1 MRLSSRWSRI
11 SLTDFVVALVLWM
24 TASVS
29 AWAQTGTVTSVRV
42 VDEPD
47 GSRLVIDLDT
57 APSFYSFVLPD
68 PDRLVIDLKDVKLKT
83 RLPTLGSDHPLL
95 KGIRSAP
102 RNQGDRR
109 IVLDIKDGVKAK
121 SYALAPNEQYG
132 HRLIVELNT
141 RVVVAAPPPPP
152 LPVVSPPLRDI
163 VIAID
168 AGHGGEDP
176 GARGYGGTWEKNVAL
191 DIARQIAALISQ
203 EAGMRAVLV
212 RDGDY
217 FVSLRERM
225 SRARR
230 EKADLFLSIHADA
243 FNNANARGSSVYV
256 LSDRG
261 ASDEASRWLAERENA
276 ADLVGGVSLDN
287 KDDVL
292 ASVLLDLSQT
302 GTLQASAQVAD
313 RVLSKIGKLGSLHSE
328 SVQSARFVVLKS
340 PDVPSMLIETAFISN
355 PEEELRL
362 NDKSY
367 QGKLSEAIL
376 DGVRDYFRSN
386 PLPGTRIAAADSA
399 TGMRAE
405 MASTAPDSAVVSRP
419 RRAGKTQ
426 TQASR
431 RKESP
436 PSIQVSPM

>member
-1 MRLSSRWSRI
+1 MRLSSRWSTI
-11 SLTDFVVALVLWM
+11 ALTDFVAALALWM
-24 TASVS
+24 AASVG
-29 AWAQTGTVTSVRV
+29 AWAQSGTVTSVRV

-47 GSRLVIDLDT
+47 ASRLIIELDA
-57 APSFYSFVLPD
+57 APSFHSFVLPD

-83 RLPTLGSDHPLL
+83 RLPILGSDHPLL

-109 IVLDIKDGVKAK
+109 IVLDIKAGVKAK
-121 SYALAPNEQYG
+121 SYAVAPNEQYG
-132 HRLIVELNT
+132 HRLIVELDAG
-141 RVVVAAPPPPP
+141 VVAAAP
-152 LPVVSPPLRDI
+152 LPPAPANSPPLRDI
-163 VIAID
+163 VIAVD

-176 GARGYGGTWEKNVAL
+176 GARGHGGTWEKNVAL

-217 FVSLRERM
+217 FVSLRERIT
-225 SRARR
+225 RARR

-313 RVLSKIGKLGSLHSE
+313 RVLSQIGKLGSLHSE

-355 PEEELRL
+355 PEEEQRL

-367 QGKLSEAIL
+367 QDKLSVAIL
-376 DGVRDYFRSN
+376 NGVRDYFRSN
-386 PLPGTRIAAADSA
+386 PLPGTRLAAAEST

-419 RRAGKTQ
+419 TRRGKTQ
-426 TQASR
+426 TPASR
-431 RKESP
+431 RKEST